1 MSTEDLCP
9 HGYPSPDCHSC
20 HGATR
25 AKHKYDGLPAFVGS
39 ISSARSDLSVRHD
52 EILRGDDLQERIEE
66 LEAKLQR
73 RDEEIERL
81 KRHAENDQALIK
93 GYTGELS
100 AQSSIIMRLRAL
112 GPRLRVYSHSPDRVL
127 ELAEEVEQVAMGRP
141 AACPTPPHL
150 QVARSERGFARLPK
164 TEDRHG
170 SLPTGYAN
178 PYMSSSVE
186 PSVWLETANYD
197 RPEITQSPAP
207 REGEAARVVLHL
219 PASRSRE
226 LGEQLIVLSDMAC
239 KELGHL

>member
-9 HGYPSPDCHSC
+9 HGYPSPDCHGC

-25 AKHKYDGLPAFVGS
+25 AKHKHDDSPEWVGKYS
-39 ISSARSDLSVRHD
+39 GRSDLSVRHE
-52 EILRGDDLQERIEE
+52 EIMRGDDLRERIAE

-73 RDEEIERL
+73 REDEIERL

-100 AQSSIIMRLRAL
+100 AQASTITRLRSL
-112 GPRLRVYSHSPDRVL
+112 GPRLRFHSHSPDRVL
-127 ELAEEVEQVAMGRP
+127 EIAEEIEQVAMGRP
-141 AACPTPPHL
+141 SAHPTPPHL
-150 QVARSERGFARLPK
+150 QVTRSQRGFARLPK
-164 TEDRHG
+164 TEDWI
-170 SLPTGYAN
+170 PTGYAN
-178 PYMSSSVE
+178 PYMSSSAE
-186 PSVWLETANYD
+186 PSVYLETASYD
-197 RPEITQSPAP
+197 RPEIPQSPAP
-207 REGEAARVVLHL
+207 REGERARIILHL

>member
-9 HGYPSPDCHSC
+9 HGYPSPDCHGC

-25 AKHKYDGLPAFVGS
+25 AKHKHDDSPEWVGKYS
-39 ISSARSDLSVRHD
+39 GRSDLSVRHE
-52 EILRGDDLQERIEE
+52 EIMRGDDLRERIAE

-73 RDEEIERL
+73 REKEIERL
-81 KRHAENDQALIK
+81 KRRAENDRALIK

-100 AQSSIIMRLRAL
+100 AQASTITRLRSL
-112 GPRLRVYSHSPDRVL
+112 GPRLRFHSHSPDRVL
-127 ELAEEVEQVAMGRP
+127 EIAEEIEQVAMGRP
-141 AACPTPPHL
+141 SAHPTPPHL
-150 QVARSERGFARLPK
+150 QVTRSQRGFARLPK

-170 SLPTGYAN
+170 SRPTGYAN

-186 PSVWLETANYD
+186 PSVWLETANY
-197 RPEITQSPAP
+197 ESETTQPAP